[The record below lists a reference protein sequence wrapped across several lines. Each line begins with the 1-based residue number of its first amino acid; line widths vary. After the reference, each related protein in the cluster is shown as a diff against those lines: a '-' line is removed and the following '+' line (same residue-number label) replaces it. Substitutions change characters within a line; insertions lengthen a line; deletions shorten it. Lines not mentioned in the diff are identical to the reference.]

1 MCARAETALKV
12 LSEVLIVYTKDAVE
26 WSTYLQ
32 NVLVSCKHFSTKS
45 VLLYEVESH
54 TPVAEQDISIFQ
66 NSRCIIL
73 LLSGEL
79 LDVLGSFEVLESF
92 RNVLQPPGK
101 MVMLFYGVTETEMLS
116 ECFQDWHQWKQLD
129 PEDEPTTYISVV
141 RQAVSEE
148 ERVQSLHADGG
159 ILFCSTCN
167 VSLDHLR
174 KGCDSVT
181 DSEVEVEA
189 EAEMEAEA
197 EDEGDVEA
205 EDEGD
210 VEAEAEDE
218 GDVEAEAEDKGD
230 VEAEAEDEGDVEA
243 EAEDEGDV
251 EAEAEDEGDV
261 EVEVEDEGGV
271 EAEVEVE
278 AEYEVE
284 AEVEA
289 EEEREAEAEDEGEVE
304 DEGEEEV
311 EMEAH
316 DEAEAED
323 EGEVE
328 VEAADEGETEVEA
341 EVDTELVCSTESW
354 QHVDPQPQ
362 PDRSVHGNCITIQPD
377 RIRCGAQMK
386 MYLILKCKL
395 DNQVKTQVEFS
406 SKDCS
411 SKRESAVLENEYTV
425 SVKAPDMHCGPVS
438 VTLFSGD
445 LTVCSTSVT
454 YYTDMEEIGNYLLS
468 AINPIQFLCQAFK
481 ITTNNI
487 EALDQLLT
495 ESLKNN
501 IPASGLQLF
510 GINQLEEEN
519 MSAYQRNEEL
529 PTLLHFAAKYGLK
542 KLTGLLLHCPGA
554 LQAYSVVNKYGE
566 YPNNIAEKNGFKDLR
581 EFMDEYVETAE
592 MLKTHIKDNIT
603 QGEDEQTY
611 ESMSNMSR
619 DILTKYSLNPGCDE
633 DIYECM
639 VELNTDSMED
649 IYEDMEKQPESSRDI
664 QDPFFAQ
671 ESMLRKFLEGKS
683 STSFDSAEEGEQ
695 EEEDP
700 YKLCIDEDVY
710 DTVEPGAI
718 HPPEIIN
725 RPPAPIPRPSVSQ
738 EPQEPYISKVFS
750 AREEAKLENLY
761 AVVEP
766 MSGLVRPVRDRSSTT
781 TYDPYGGMKTPGQRQ
796 LIALQEKV
804 KVGIF
809 TVEEAVQQFKEW
821 QLNQKSRGESF
832 KFQEENLR
840 KLRDSIT
847 RRQKEKSKTGKP
859 LDLQIT
865 APIRQFQG
873 PPMKLECAVYES
885 NARVLAAPPPPSQ
898 PINRGNWQTGSTT
911 STSTGSA
918 SNRSST
924 RSNMSFSSGAEG
936 DNEDN
941 VDNYRSP
948 SPLPHAAEKLPELPP
963 PRLPPRTPAR
973 PPESTNMDRYAPC
986 PTRHVPGPRRCSPLP
1001 PVPRRTR

>member
-1 MCARAETALKV
+1 MQLFLLLLLVFFCFIALKV

-54 TPVAEQDISIFQ
+54 TPVAQQDLSIFQ

-141 RQAVSEE
+141 RQAVSE
-148 ERVQSLHADGG
+148 
-159 ILFCSTCN
+159 
-167 VSLDHLR
+167 
-174 KGCDSVT
+174 
-181 DSEVEVEA
+181 
-189 EAEMEAEA
+189 
-197 EDEGDVEA
+197 
-205 EDEGD
+205 
-210 VEAEAEDE
+210 
-218 GDVEAEAEDKGD
+218 
-230 VEAEAEDEGDVEA
+230 
-243 EAEDEGDV
+243 
-251 EAEAEDEGDV
+251 
-261 EVEVEDEGGV
+261 
-271 EAEVEVE
+271 
-278 AEYEVE
+278 
-284 AEVEA
+284 
-289 EEEREAEAEDEGEVE
+289 
-304 DEGEEEV
+304 
-311 EMEAH
+311 
-316 DEAEAED
+316 
-323 EGEVE
+323 
-328 VEAADEGETEVEA
+328 DEGETEVEA

-425 SVKAPDMHCGPVS
+425 SVKAPDMPCGPVS

-468 AINPIQFLCQAFK
+468 AINPIQFMCQAFK
-481 ITTNNI
+481 ITTNNT

-542 KLTGLLLHCPGA
+542 KLTGLLLQCPGA

-581 EFMDEYVETAE
+581 KFMDEYVETAE

-781 TYDPYGGMKTPGQRQ
+781 TYDPYGGMKTPGQQQ

-865 APIRQFQG
+865 APIRQIQG

-911 STSTGSA
+911 STSSSA

-963 PRLPPRTPAR
+963 PRVPPRTPAR

-1001 PVPRRTR
+1001 PLPRRTR

>member
-1 MCARAETALKV
+1 
-12 LSEVLIVYTKDAVE
+12 
-26 WSTYLQ
+26 
-32 NVLVSCKHFSTKS
+32 
-45 VLLYEVESH
+45 
-54 TPVAEQDISIFQ
+54 
-66 NSRCIIL
+66 
-73 LLSGEL
+73 
-79 LDVLGSFEVLESF
+79 
-92 RNVLQPPGK
+92 
-101 MVMLFYGVTETEMLS
+101 
-116 ECFQDWHQWKQLD
+116 
-129 PEDEPTTYISVV
+129 
-141 RQAVSEE
+141 
-148 ERVQSLHADGG
+148 
-159 ILFCSTCN
+159 
-167 VSLDHLR
+167 
-174 KGCDSVT
+174 
-181 DSEVEVEA
+181 
-189 EAEMEAEA
+189 
-197 EDEGDVEA
+197 
-205 EDEGD
+205 
-210 VEAEAEDE
+210 
-218 GDVEAEAEDKGD
+218 
-230 VEAEAEDEGDVEA
+230 
-243 EAEDEGDV
+243 
-251 EAEAEDEGDV
+251 
-261 EVEVEDEGGV
+261 
-271 EAEVEVE
+271 
-278 AEYEVE
+278 
-284 AEVEA
+284 
-289 EEEREAEAEDEGEVE
+289 
-304 DEGEEEV
+304 
-311 EMEAH
+311 
-316 DEAEAED
+316 
-323 EGEVE
+323 
-328 VEAADEGETEVEA
+328 
-341 EVDTELVCSTESW
+341 
-354 QHVDPQPQ
+354 
-362 PDRSVHGNCITIQPD
+362 
-377 RIRCGAQMK
+377 MK

-395 DNQVKTQVEFS
+395 DNQVKPQVEFS

-425 SVKAPDMHCGPVS
+425 SVKAPDMPCGPVS

-468 AINPIQFLCQAFK
+468 AINPIQFMCQAFK

-487 EALDQLLT
+487 DALDQLLT

-501 IPASGLQLF
+501 IPACGLQLF

-542 KLTGLLLHCPGA
+542 KLTVLLLQCPGA

-611 ESMSNMSR
+611 ESMSR
-619 DILTKYSLNPGCDE
+619 DILMKYSLNPGCDE
-633 DIYECM
+633 NIYECM

-664 QDPFFAQ
+664 PDPFFEQ

-683 STSFDSAEEGEQ
+683 STSFDSTEEGEQ

-761 AVVEP
+761 AAVEP

-898 PINRGNWQTGSTT
+898 PINRGKWQTGSTT
-911 STSTGSA
+911 STSSKFAIFQHRVIHFIKTC
-918 SNRSST
+918 
-924 RSNMSFSSGAEG
+924 
-936 DNEDN
+936 
-941 VDNYRSP
+941 
-948 SPLPHAAEKLPELPP
+948 LP
-963 PRLPPRTPAR
+963 
-973 PPESTNMDRYAPC
+973 
-986 PTRHVPGPRRCSPLP
+986 G
-1001 PVPRRTR
+1001 